1 MTSAY
6 KSGAQTRHLNRIVVK
21 YTDIQ
26 IFSFVRRRG
35 RSEINTFELYR
46 GGHFFEEI
54 GLLAATP
61 DSLRSIASLK
71 RTNLVDRFGDLQAQK
86 AVSRCVRTSADVD

>member
-1 MTSAY
+1 MSAFIASEY

-26 IFSFVRRRG
+26 IFSFVRRHG
-35 RSEINTFELYR
+35 RSELSTFELYR
-46 GGHFFEEI
+46 GGYSFEEI

-61 DSLRSIASLK
+61 DCLRSIASLK
-71 RTNLVDRFGDLQAQK
+71 RANLVDRFGDLQAQK
-86 AVSRCVRTSADVD
+86 VLSAGA